1 MKKNVNTTDDFA
13 KKATEFSQDKV
24 TEATKRVVFQSI
36 TTPVSSYYQ
45 TRKLKIHKENIKLIQ
60 EGRRFE
66 NQFEKRTPLIQKR
79 ENLLTKRKQLL
90 NKSNRLDTALGYL
103 DVDLK

>member
-45 TRKLKIHKENIKLIQ
+45 TRKLKIHKENIKLIDATFNHSFKNGFCNFLVNW
-60 EGRRFE
+60 E
-66 NQFEKRTPLIQKR
+66 
-79 ENLLTKRKQLL
+79 
-90 NKSNRLDTALGYL
+90 
-103 DVDLK
+103 